1 LDVKTIS
8 ICVLSLSAAL
18 IVFAGDNPSATTKA
32 ASTKTSTQA
41 PADPGKKTPV
51 STSAASKNGSSKV
64 AASSIPSKKAVSK
77 RASKPAAAVSRHSA
91 QQQPTPERYKEIQQA
106 LAGKGYFKGAPDG
119 NWGTDSVD
127 ALKRFQ
133 HDQNLPEDGKIGSLS
148 LIALGLGPKHDAAAE
163 VPSAVGSAT
172 PAGVDK
178 NTPQ

>member
-1 LDVKTIS
+1 M
-8 ICVLSLSAAL
+8 A
-18 IVFAGDNPSATTKA
+18 FAGNEPTAAAKA
-32 ASTKTSTQA
+32 PATKTSAST
-41 PADPGKKTPV
+41 PADPGKKAPV
-51 STSAASKNGSSKV
+51 SKSTASKTGPPKVVTSASPSNSAG
-64 AASSIPSKKAVSK
+64 PSKKTGSK
-77 RASKPAAAVSRHSA
+77 RPSKPAAAVSRHSA

-106 LAGKGYFKGAPDG
+106 LTGKGYFKGAADG

-163 VPSAVGSAT
+163 VPSAAGSAT